1 MENTQNILG
10 TERVSKLM
18 LKFAIPSIIA
28 MLVGAIY
35 NIVDQLFIGNA
46 VGPLGNAATNIAFP
60 LSTSCV
66 ALALLFGIGGASCF
80 NLDMGKGESKK
91 APNYIGNSVVM
102 MIISGILLMVVTL
115 LFLEPLLKIFGSP
128 DDVMPYAVEYTR
140 ITAFG
145 FPFLILTTGGGHLIR
160 ADGSPKMT
168 MFVSMLGAVINVF
181 LDALFVIVFG
191 WGMSGAAYAT
201 IIGQFISALV
211 VFWYLKHFKTVSL
224 SIRNFKPNAKIIGK
238 TASIG
243 MASFINQLAMM
254 IVQIVLNNFL
264 RKYGGMSEFGES
276 IPIACA
282 GIIMKVNQIIFSII
296 IGLSQGTQ
304 PIESYNYGAEKYDRV
319 RRAYRLAITVGAVI
333 SLIAFALFEIFP
345 KEILSLFGDGSKE
358 YFKFGVLY
366 FRIFSAFLWIGFIQP
381 ITSTFFTSIG
391 KPIKGAILSL
401 SKNIICFLPAL
412 FILPQFFGIYGVL
425 YATPLAD
432 FLAVVM
438 NISFAIFEFKLI
450 KSKEKDLQSA

>member
-1 MENTQNILG
+1 MENKENILG

-28 MLVGAIY
+28 MLVGALY

-80 NLDMGKGESKK
+80 NLDMGKGDSEK

-102 MIISGILLMVVTL
+102 MIISGIVLMSVTL
-115 LFLEPLLKIFGSP
+115 AFLEPLLRIFGSP

-168 MFVSMLGAVINVF
+168 MFVSMLGAVINIF
-181 LDALFVIVFG
+181 LDALFVIGFG

-201 IIGQFISALV
+201 IIGQFISAVV
-211 VFWYLKHFKTVSL
+211 VFWYLKHFKTVPL
-224 SIRNFKPNAKIIGK
+224 EIKHFKPNAKVIGK
-238 TASIG
+238 IASIG

-264 RKYGGMSEFGES
+264 HKYGGMSEFGES

-282 GIIMKVNQIIFSII
+282 GIIMKVNQIVFAII
-296 IGLSQGTQ
+296 IGIGQGTQ
-304 PIESYNYGAEKYDRV
+304 PIESYNYGAKKYNRV
-319 RRAYRLAITVGAVI
+319 KEAYKLAVVTCAVI
-333 SLIAFALFEIFP
+333 SVVAFTLFQIFP
-345 KEILSLFGDGSKE
+345 REILSLFGDGSTE
-358 YFKFGVLY
+358 YFKFGILF
-366 FRIFSAFLWIGFIQP
+366 FRIFSAFLWIGFVQP
-381 ITSTFFTSIG
+381 ITSIFFTSIG

-438 NISFAIFEFKLI
+438 NISLAVYEFRLMKNN
-450 KSKEKDLQSA
+450 EKALQSA

>member
-1 MENTQNILG
+1 MENKENILG
-10 TERVSKLM
+10 AERVSKLM

-28 MLVGAIY
+28 MLVGALY

-91 APNYIGNSVVM
+91 APNYIGNSVIM
-102 MIISGILLMVVTL
+102 MTISGILLMGVTL
-115 LFLEPLLKIFGSP
+115 LFLEPLLRIFGSP

-168 MFVSMLGAVINVF
+168 MFVSMLGAVINIF
-181 LDALFVIVFG
+181 LDALFVIGFS
-191 WGMSGAAYAT
+191 WGMTGAAYAT
-201 IIGQFISALV
+201 IIGQFISAVV
-211 VFWYLKHFKTVSL
+211 VFWYLKHFKTVPL
-224 SIRNFKPNAKIIGK
+224 EIKHFKPNAKVIGK
-238 TASIG
+238 IASIG

-282 GIIMKVNQIIFSII
+282 GIIMKVNQIVFAII
-296 IGLSQGTQ
+296 IGIGQGTQ
-304 PIESYNYGAEKYDRV
+304 PIESYNYGAKKYKRV
-319 RRAYRLAITVGAVI
+319 KEAYKLAVVTCAVI
-333 SLIAFALFEIFP
+333 SVVAFALFQVFP
-345 KEILSLFGDGSKE
+345 REILSLFGDGSTE
-358 YFKFGVLY
+358 YFKFGILF
-366 FRIFSAFLWIGFIQP
+366 FRIFSAFLWIGFVQP
-381 ITSTFFTSIG
+381 ITSIFFTSIG

-438 NISFAIFEFKLI
+438 NISLAVYEFRLMKNN
-450 KSKEKDLQSA
+450 EKALQSA